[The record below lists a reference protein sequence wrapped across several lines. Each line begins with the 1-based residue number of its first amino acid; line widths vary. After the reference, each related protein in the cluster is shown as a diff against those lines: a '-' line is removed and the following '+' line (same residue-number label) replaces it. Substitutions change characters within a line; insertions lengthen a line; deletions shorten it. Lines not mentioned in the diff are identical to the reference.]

1 METSNCIH
9 CGTLLEFEPCH
20 DMGLSKLRP
29 TLCDTCYAKIPPEPS
44 ERREVESWTDH
55 LPYKTWDE
63 AKGNRAVLNKI
74 GQAAFKNRLPRTG
87 VLYVVGGVAAGKTVS
102 VCALARTARERGWT
116 GRYTSCPDLLEGYS
130 MSLKGDSD
138 DTDYA
143 ARFANE
149 KGILII
155 DDLGVGRLTERGIE
169 LLYRIFNKRM
179 ENQHAVT
186 WVTSNWTIDKVGEW
200 IMKAGKEELTAQRI
214 ARRIAERAVVVQL

>member
-1 METSNCIH
+1 
-9 CGTLLEFEPCH
+9 
-20 DMGLSKLRP
+20 
-29 TLCDTCYAKIPPEPS
+29 
-44 ERREVESWTDH
+44 
-55 LPYKTWDE
+55 
-63 AKGNRAVLNKI
+63 
-74 GQAAFKNRLPRTG
+74 
-87 VLYVVGGVAAGKTVS
+87 VGGVAAGKTVS